1 MHANTFAGLSLVVLA
16 GAAGIPARAADGAPA
31 SESAPRLYTNADLAK
46 FGPPVPATAPR
57 RETAT
62 VDDAQAWAF
71 VQAALDREA
80 VRLEAERRHAMQMGA
95 GAYTESSSGFPVDSG
110 YLPGY
115 YGGYY
120 GNPFVDDRFRF
131 DDGFRFGDRARSN
144 HGFTENLIP
153 RGHHGRYTFLKG
165 ADVVPRAKGA
175 RIRPRR
181 PGRPC
186 EPPRVRRPRGR
197 ALRRSPLEK
206 ERPGGCPWPSMVSP
220 QVLRP

>member
-1 MHANTFAGLSLVVLA
+1 
-16 GAAGIPARAADGAPA
+16 
-31 SESAPRLYTNADLAK
+31 
-46 FGPPVPATAPR
+46 
-57 RETAT
+57 

-95 GAYTESSSGFPVDSG
+95 GAYSEPSSGFPVDSG

-120 GNPFVDDRFRF
+120 GDPFVDDRFRF

-144 HGFTENLIP
+144 RGFTENLIP

-165 ADVVPRAKGA
+165 ADVVPGPKAPGA
-175 RIRPRR
+175 GHGGRGGRVSHHGSGGRSGGRGGGHSGGRR
-181 PGRPC
+181 
-186 EPPRVRRPRGR
+186 
-197 ALRRSPLEK
+197 
-206 ERPGGCPWPSMVSP
+206 
-220 QVLRP
+220 